1 MRENPYFF
9 ELLSPTHLTSLPPS
23 VAGIDEI
30 KLCHYLIQAGGGVT
44 GYGDMF
50 HAQHDQSFH
59 LVYRSGGTL
68 LGDVRAIL
76 CDV

>member
-30 KLCHYLIQAGGGVT
+30 KLCHYLIQAGGVESQ
-44 GYGDMF
+44 DM
-50 HAQHDQSFH
+50 AT
-59 LVYRSGGTL
+59 RSMRSMIRAFIWCIGRGGL
-68 LGDVRAIL
+68 
-76 CDV
+76 